1 MKNTNKEFAEALRL
15 MDQARDLQDKATF
28 ATLKC
33 LNYLERHTEKPLR
46 NYGTDLMYH
55 MTLLEAIKDY
65 IDDDEYVV
73 EHSRTLEY
81 DIKDAMEVRDYE
93 HSN

>member
-15 MDQARDLQDKATF
+15 INQARDLQDKATD

-81 DIKDAMEVRDYE
+81 DIKDAMEVKE
-93 HSN
+93 WEL